1 MTDTLQQKIRKA
13 LDEIRPF
20 LRKDGGDIRVVTVKD
35 KTLVVQFLGNCMH
48 CRVKDMTL
56 KNGIKYV
63 INKYVPEIEAIEEL

>member
-1 MTDTLQQKIRKA
+1 MNDDIKVKIRRA

-48 CRVKDMTL
+48 CTIKNMTL
-56 KNGIKYV
+56 KNGIQYV
-63 INKYVPEIEAIEEL
+63 INKYIPEIEAIEEI